1 MESYFI
7 FISVIISIVSLVIT
21 IVMIYKFFRLCNA
34 VDRIAN
40 VIAPEPRYSKEMLEF
55 VKANQSQ
62 NSSTRIISVIIIA
75 VIILLALLSIASCF

>member
-7 FISVIISIVSLVIT
+7 FISVIISIASLVLT

-40 VIAPEPRYSKEMLEF
+40 TIAPEPRYSKEMLEF
-55 VKANQSQ
+55 VKDNQSQ
-62 NSSTRIISVIIIA
+62 KSSTRIISVIIIA
-75 VIILLALLSIASCF
+75 IIILLALLSIASCF

>member
-40 VIAPEPRYSKEMLEF
+40 AIAPEPRYSKEMLEF

-75 VIILLALLSIASCF
+75 VIILLALLSIASYL